1 MLSNLTPTQIRLYEK
16 QQEHA
21 SLQALKEAS
30 GQMLERVEELAR
42 MSHVMADGGAGEC
55 LLGAETNVDIWV
67 SGGVLIRVCL
77 GCLACDSGRLGIE
90 ELEPG
95 VFHPQ
100 FVR

>member
-55 LLGAETNVDIWV
+55 SLSNNKRQCIGYRGGANQ
-67 SGGVLIRVCL
+67 GLFGLC
-77 GCLACDSGRLGIE
+77 GM
-90 ELEPG
+90 
-95 VFHPQ
+95 
-100 FVR
+100 

>member
-30 GQMLERVEELAR
+30 GQMLERVEELAS

-55 LLGAETNVDIWV
+55 ALGQKTKVNVW
-67 SGGVLIRVCL
+67 GVLIRVCL
-77 GCLACDSGRLGIE
+77 GCVLCACDSGRLGIE

-100 FVR
+100 LVR